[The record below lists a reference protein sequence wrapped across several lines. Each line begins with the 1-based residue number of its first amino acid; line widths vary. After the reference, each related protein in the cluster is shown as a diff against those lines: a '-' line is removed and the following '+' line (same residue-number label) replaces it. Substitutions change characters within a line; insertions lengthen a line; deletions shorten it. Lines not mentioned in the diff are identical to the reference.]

1 MLLVGRVWL
10 GYGCCYSWNAS
21 YFRREKNDSA
31 LLIAGCKDGVRV
43 PMWFVCAP
51 CWRKGRI
58 DIFLLLLL
66 LLLLSLTMISYAF
79 IAVSRVVLGELE
91 RGSFRTTLFEP
102 HRVKSTNKG
111 VNER

>member
-1 MLLVGRVWL
+1 MV
-10 GYGCCYSWNAS
+10 C
-21 YFRREKNDSA
+21 
-31 LLIAGCKDGVRV
+31 
-43 PMWFVCAP
+43 VCAP

-66 LLLLSLTMISYAF
+66 LLLLLLSLTMKSYAF